1 MEKPNKRNRIIIIG
15 NGFDLA
21 HGLKTSYRNFIDW
34 LWDKKV
40 EEINEVKKRIKR
52 FKFKSPIVDKD
63 NLFIV
68 EVGERNELISADELK
83 RWITYKNG
91 LLETLE
97 KKRNELKDPKWSDIE
112 DVYYDCLLKCNDH
125 FGIEKEEKNYEE
137 LSIIKLNREFRVLRA
152 KLLEY
157 LQSVYD
163 SADKDR
169 PEFIKLTHRMKNIF
183 EAKDNNGYEI
193 EKTVFISFNYTPTL
207 ESNGYSDSSK
217 TKKGNAEIIYIHGNL
232 KDKDSIIFGY
242 GDELDSNS
250 LNIQENKDNA
260 FLEFNKAVL
269 YARSG
274 EYQRIVPYIYG
285 SNDYEVYILG
295 HSCANS
301 DRALLN
307 EIFDNEHCK
316 LIKYYYYSGS
326 PGIEVNFKEQI
337 SNLYRIFGENHR
349 GFRAIFC
356 PLHESERIPQISDI
370 ENFIVDEKSST
381 STNTVIEILGVQ
393 FVKVKGGCLD
403 DGTKIEDFWIGKY
416 PVTELQWKNII
427 GESIGN
433 SKGDDFPVVGVKY
446 DECLKF
452 IGELASQSGRAV
464 SLPTKEQWMFAAR
477 GGIKSKGYIYAGSN
491 DMNEVGW
498 YNKNSRNY
506 LHPVGK
512 KKPNELGIYDMSGN
526 VWEYTKNITGIT
538 GHTSLLT
545 QISEIMNNKNNT
557 SEFVYAKDIL
567 NDENNI
573 LYQLIDNE
581 ENENKIKNKM
591 NQMTEMLWLPYGHAS
606 NLVYGGGYLSISSHC
621 RTNSKKSIERPDVH
635 VGFRVVINQG

>member
-21 HGLKTSYRNFIDW
+21 HGLRTSYRNFIDW

-40 EEINEVKKRIKR
+40 EEINEVKKKIESNSR
-52 FKFKSPIVDKD
+52 IVDKD
-63 NLFIV
+63 NMFIV
-68 EVGERNELISADELK
+68 DVGERNEFNSADELK

-91 LLETLE
+91 LLDTLE
-97 KKRNELKDPKWSDIE
+97 KKRSKLKDPKWSDIE

-157 LQSVYD
+157 LQFIYYD

-169 PEFIKLTHRMKNIF
+169 PEFIKLTHRMKKIF
-183 EAKDNNGYEI
+183 EAQDHNGNEI

-207 ESNGYSDSSK
+207 ESNGYSDSSE

-232 KDKDSIIFGY
+232 QDKDSIIFGY

-250 LNIQENKDNA
+250 LNIQENKDNT

-285 SNDYEVYILG
+285 NNDYEVYILG

-337 SNLYRIFGENHR
+337 SNLYRIFGNNHR

-356 PLHESERIPQISDI
+356 PLHKSERIPQIGDI
-370 ENFIVDEKSST
+370 ENFIVDEETSA

-403 DGTKIEDFWIGKY
+403 DGTKVEDFWIGKY

-427 GESIGN
+427 GEN
-433 SKGDDFPVVGVKY
+433 VDDEKGDDFPVVRIKY
-446 DECLKF
+446 GECLKF
-452 IGELASQSGRAV
+452 VGELASQSGRAV
-464 SLPTKEQWMFAAR
+464 SLPTEEQWMFAAR
-477 GGIKSKGYIYAGSN
+477 GGNNSKNYIYAGSN
-491 DMNEVGW
+491 NIDEVGW
-498 YNKNSRNY
+498 YKGNSEGH

-526 VWEYTKNITGIT
+526 VWEYTKTVTRSSI
-538 GHTSLLT
+538 
-545 QISEIMNNKNNT
+545 NKNGINLIKLEELEEIT
-557 SEFVYAKDIL
+557 EKKTNEVVYAKDVL
-567 NDENNI
+567 SGKMHRMNF
-573 LYQLIDNE
+573 E
-581 ENENKIKNKM
+581 EAVIKTFKSRF
-591 NQMTEMLWLPYGHAS
+591 LS
-606 NLVYGGGYLSISSHC
+606 NVVCGGGYLSKNSHC
-621 RTNSKKSIERPDVH
+621 RTNSKKVIERPAVH
-635 VGFRVVINQG
+635 VGFRVVINQE

>member
-21 HGLKTSYRNFIDW
+21 HGLRTSYRNFIDW

-40 EEINEVKKRIKR
+40 EEINEVKKKIESNSR
-52 FKFKSPIVDKD
+52 IVDKD
-63 NLFIV
+63 NMFIV
-68 EVGERNELISADELK
+68 DVGERNEFNSADELK

-91 LLETLE
+91 LLDTLE
-97 KKRNELKDPKWSDIE
+97 KKRSKLKDPKWSDIE

-157 LQSVYD
+157 LQFIYYD

-169 PEFIKLTHRMKNIF
+169 PEFIKLTHRMKKIF
-183 EAKDNNGYEI
+183 EAQDHNGNEI

-207 ESNGYSDSSK
+207 ESNGYSDSSE

-232 KDKDSIIFGY
+232 QDKDSIIFGY

-250 LNIQENKDNA
+250 LNIQENKDNT

-285 SNDYEVYILG
+285 NNDYEVYILG

-301 DRALLN
+301 DRALLT

-337 SNLYRIFGENHR
+337 SNLYRIFGNNHR

-356 PLHESERIPQISDI
+356 PLHKSERIPQIGDI
-370 ENFIVDEKSST
+370 ENFIVDEETSA

-403 DGTKIEDFWIGKY
+403 DGTKVEDFWIGKY

-427 GESIGN
+427 GEN
-433 SKGDDFPVVGVKY
+433 VDDEKGDDFPVVRIKY
-446 DECLKF
+446 GECLKF
-452 IGELASQSGRAV
+452 VGELASQSGRAV
-464 SLPTKEQWMFAAR
+464 SLPTEEQWMFAAR
-477 GGIKSKGYIYAGSN
+477 GGNNSKNYIYAGSN
-491 DMNEVGW
+491 NIDEVGW
-498 YNKNSRNY
+498 YKGNSEGH

-526 VWEYTKNITGIT
+526 VWEYTKTVTRSSI
-538 GHTSLLT
+538 
-545 QISEIMNNKNNT
+545 NKNGINLIKLEELEEIT
-557 SEFVYAKDIL
+557 EKKTNEVVYAKDVL
-567 NDENNI
+567 SGKMHRMNF
-573 LYQLIDNE
+573 E
-581 ENENKIKNKM
+581 EAVIKTFKSRF
-591 NQMTEMLWLPYGHAS
+591 LS
-606 NLVYGGGYLSISSHC
+606 NVVCGGGYLSKNSHC
-621 RTNSKKSIERPDVH
+621 RTNSKKVIERPAVH
-635 VGFRVVINQG
+635 VGFRVVINQE

>member
-40 EEINEVKKRIKR
+40 EEINEVKKMIKS
-52 FKFKSPIVDKD
+52 KSRIVDKD

-68 EVGERNELISADELK
+68 DVGERNEFNSADELK

-97 KKRNELKDPKWSDIE
+97 KKRSELKDPKWSDIE
-112 DVYYDCLLKCNDH
+112 DVYYDCLLKCNNH

-137 LSIIKLNREFRVLRA
+137 LSIIRLNREFRVLRA

-169 PEFIKLTHRMKNIF
+169 PEFIKLTHRMKKIF

-207 ESNGYSDSSK
+207 ESNGYLDSSEK
-217 TKKGNAEIIYIHGNL
+217 KKGNAEIIYIHGNL
-232 KDKDSIIFGY
+232 KDRDSIIFGY

-370 ENFIVDEKSST
+370 ENFIVDEEPSA

-403 DGTKIEDFWIGKY
+403 DGTKVEDFWIGKY

-427 GESIGN
+427 GEN
-433 SKGDDFPVVGVKY
+433 VDDEKGDDFPVVGIKY
-446 DECLKF
+446 GECLKF
-452 IGELASQSGRAV
+452 VGELASQSGRAV
-464 SLPTKEQWMFAAR
+464 SLPTEEQWMFAAR
-477 GGIKSKGYIYAGSN
+477 GGNNSKNYIYAGSN
-491 DMNEVGW
+491 NIDEVGW
-498 YNKNSRNY
+498 YKGNSEGH

-526 VWEYTKNITGIT
+526 VWEYTKTVTRSSI
-538 GHTSLLT
+538 
-545 QISEIMNNKNNT
+545 NKNGINLIKLEELEEIT
-557 SEFVYAKDIL
+557 ENKTNEVVYAKDVL
-567 NDENNI
+567 SGKMHRMNF
-573 LYQLIDNE
+573 E
-581 ENENKIKNKM
+581 EAVIKTFKSRF
-591 NQMTEMLWLPYGHAS
+591 LS
-606 NLVYGGGYLSISSHC
+606 NVVCGGGYLSINSHC
-621 RTNSKKSIERPDVH
+621 RTNSKKGIERPAVH
-635 VGFRVVINQG
+635 VGFRVVINQE